1 MVEPLY
7 AHDGDMICDVRALVD
22 VICGDELLL
31 VMRIPYPFLA
41 PSSLS
46 SSTLGLSFHFLENP
60 FLNLTLPFW
69 PLPTRNSTP
78 LH

>member
-7 AHDGDMICDVRALVD
+7 SHDGDIIYDGRALVD
-22 VICGDELLL
+22 VICGDDLML

-46 SSTLGLSFHFLENP
+46 SSTFAPSFHFLENP
-60 FLNLTLPFW
+60 FLNLRLPF
-69 PLPTRNSTP
+69 
-78 LH
+78 